1 MDEENEQLMGQ
12 GNRGDYDSKSRNELI
27 EERLET
33 NTASDQVP
41 DNDTTTGDMRP
52 TRPPKSMP
60 TQH

>member
-41 DNDTTTGDMRP
+41 DNDTGDMRP

>member
-1 MDEENEQLMGQ
+1 MDEKNEQLTGQ

-33 NTASDQVP
+33 NTASDQIP
-41 DNDTTTGDMRP
+41 DNDKTTGDMRP
-52 TRPPKSMP
+52 SRPPGSMP